1 MGKFTLYY
9 SIVHLWNPQL
19 LVAPPG
25 HVVLAY
31 LHILL
36 PTSLLSPSQITVG
49 LSQGFCS
56 YTKYHDQEASW
67 GRKGLFS
74 LHIHITVHH
83 QRSQERNSHS
93 TGTWR
98 QELMQRPWRCV
109 AYWTAPLA
117 YLVCFLTEL
126 RTTSPGMVP
135 PTMGWAP
142 PSLIT
147 NWENVLHLN
156 FMEAFPQGRLLSLW

>member
-1 MGKFTLYY
+1 MFVDSDGLPLGFHHPQGLQSFPELFHK
-9 SIVHLWNPQL
+9 SPQPPSNVWLWVCINFSPL
-19 LVAPPG
+19 LGRA
-25 HVVLAY
+25 
-31 LHILL
+31 
-36 PTSLLSPSQITVG
+36 SQRRVM
-49 LSQGFCS
+49 QGFCLCLS
-56 YTKYHDQEASW
+56 QCFYLCTKHQDQEASW

-98 QELMQRPWRCV
+98 QELMQRPWRGV

-135 PTMGWAP
+135 PTMGWAL

-147 NWENVLHLN
+147 N
-156 FMEAFPQGRLLSLW
+156 